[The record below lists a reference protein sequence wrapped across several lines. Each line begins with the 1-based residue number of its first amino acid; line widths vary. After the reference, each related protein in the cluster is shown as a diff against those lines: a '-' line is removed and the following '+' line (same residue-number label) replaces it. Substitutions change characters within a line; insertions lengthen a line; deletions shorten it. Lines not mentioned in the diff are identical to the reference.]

1 MEHAL
6 IDFYYQFHKHQHYFL
21 CHDILEDA
29 WKANPYFSK
38 NEAIV
43 SLILFTTAMYHYRRE
58 NYIGALKSC
67 KKALITFQNA
77 KDKSSVGLQE
87 EKYEALLNTQIEKI
101 AQHEQFTPIKL
112 PINKQFENKIYTEM
126 PDYEFNEFVVKDDY
140 IVHHHLRRDRSEV
153 IAARQHAILNK
164 KIKKYKCII
173 LLYHYNI

>member
-1 MEHAL
+1 MERAL

-29 WKANPYFSK
+29 WKAKPNFSK
-38 NEAIV
+38 NDAIV

-58 NYIGALKSC
+58 NYIGALKSY
-67 KKALITFQNA
+67 KKALTTFQNA
-77 KDKSSVGLQE
+77 KDKSSVGLYE

-101 AQHEQFTPIKL
+101 KQHEHFTPVKL

-126 PDYEFNEFVVKDDY
+126 PDYEFNKFIVKDDY

-153 IAARQHAILNK
+153 IAARQQALLNK
-164 KIKKYKCII
+164 KNKEI
-173 LLYHYNI
+173 